1 MPLMT
6 QQSSP
11 ENVTKSLGQRILSD
25 IERRILSGEWP
36 PGHRIP
42 FEYELTAAY
51 GCSRMTVN
59 KALTQLA
66 KTGLIE
72 RRRKVGSVVTRPLT
86 QSAVLQIRD
95 ICAEVLELGLPY
107 RFDLTH
113 RRMRK
118 SNAVDR
124 ANLGLREPGSV
135 LALTCRHFAGNR
147 PFCLE
152 ERIINL
158 MAVAE
163 AADEAF
169 SEDAPGA
176 WLVKRVPWSRAEHT
190 IRAIAAD
197 DDVAAALS
205 VAAGTA
211 CLVIER
217 RTWSGDEPITH
228 ARLIYEGST
237 YALVA
242 RFTPGQS

>member
-1 MPLMT
+1 MT
-6 QQSSP
+6 QQISP
-11 ENVTKSLGQRILSD
+11 ENVTKSLSQRILSD
-25 IERRILSGEWP
+25 IVRRILSGEWP

-42 FEYELTAAY
+42 FEYELTATY

-66 KTGLIE
+66 KSGLIE
-72 RRRKVGSVVTRPLT
+72 RRRRAGSVVTRPLT
-86 QSAVLQIRD
+86 QSAVLQIQD
-95 ICAEVLELGLPY
+95 IRAEVLELGLPY
-107 RFDLTH
+107 RFDLTE
-113 RRMRK
+113 RRVRK
-118 SNAVDR
+118 SNAADQ
-124 ANLGLREPGSV
+124 ANLGLRQSGSI
-135 LALTCRHFAGNR
+135 LALTCRHFAGNT

-158 MAVAE
+158 SAVPE
-163 AADEAF
+163 AVDEAF

-190 IRAIAAD
+190 IRAIGAD

-205 VAAGTA
+205 VAKDTA

-217 RTWSGDEPITH
+217 RTWSGDRPITH
-228 ARLIYEGST
+228 ARLTYEGSR